1 VSALQRR
8 LARLEDVLLPKPRPS
23 VCMLSEPASDAPAEA
38 WAEYQRQVDEATAR
52 GDFLILLVP
61 MKPTDRPRTEKGVT
75 YCGSEF
81 EAQLAAASM
90 LPSRRGNK
98 SLLSDVLE
106 DLHGNV
112 FEPRPQAGAY
122 APPGH
127 SASEGDEREHTLPAI
142 A

>member
-1 VSALQRR
+1 MNPLERR
-8 LARLEDVLLPKPRPS
+8 TARLEKILLPKHWPP
-23 VCMLSEPASDAPAEA
+23 VCMLSEPASHASAEE
-38 WAEYQRQVDEATAR
+38 WAEYRLQVDEATAR

-75 YCGSEF
+75 HCGSKF

-90 LPSRRGNK
+90 HPSRRGNK

-106 DLHGNV
+106 DFHGNV

-122 APPGH
+122 APGH
-127 SASEGDEREHTLPAI
+127 PAGGPSDHLG
-142 A
+142 